1 MLHCSQRRLNFLHNL
16 IAMSTGWQWL
26 PLVVGQVIAV
36 YSFSE
41 YTGKNILAF
50 FTLAEVEYPCVFLQE
65 WFEGLFCIARLSF
78 AGLCIPGF
86 WTLLLYYSV
95 GLEAVAISV
104 MLFARMTKRK
114 FIDMRLSA
122 HHTWWPY
129 LFARW
134 NVISWL
140 CEVLVL
146 CSSLCVFSWVYRSH
160 WCLTV
165 NQCCCCFCCCYCCFC
180 LKAW

>member
-1 MLHCSQRRLNFLHNL
+1 MTILDSQGFLE
-16 IAMSTGWQWL
+16 IIEISRGDWISCTFWL
-26 PLVVGQVIAV
+26 LWVQADSGYLLLSARW
-36 YSFSE
+36 

-65 WFEGLFCIARLSF
+65 WFECLFCIARLSF

-95 GLEAVAISV
+95 GLEAVASPV
-104 MLFARMTKRK
+104 MLFARMTKGK
-114 FIDMRLSA
+114 SIDMRLSA
-122 HHTWWPY
+122 HHTWWPD

-140 CEVLVL
+140 YEVLVL
-146 CSSLCVFSWVYRSH
+146 CSSLCLVPNGQPVLLLFLLLLLLLLLH
-160 WCLTV
+160 
-165 NQCCCCFCCCYCCFC
+165 
-180 LKAW
+180 KAW